1 MPKVHE
7 ARPIKRR
14 TFFSAVDVIIPFH
27 GQYDKVRRLL
37 ESIFRNTYSNPYQI
51 CLVDD
56 HSPNEQFI
64 QDLSTLKTLK
74 CLRCDTQKG
83 FGGAVRS
90 GLENTQ
96 CPWVVVIQ
104 SDCVVEDLNW
114 LASMGH
120 ALLNLKDKGVRMVAP
135 KTNNPL
141 GGDERQQGTLEPEK
155 VDPIILDDTHLSMYC
170 FMCHRDLFKH
180 VGGPIKPYPFCGYE
194 DEEFAFR
201 MRKHGYKQAIAGNS
215 YVYHEGEC
223 TITEVCR
230 RDPNNL
236 NIVKANRELALS
248 DIRATMK

>member
-14 TFFSAVDVIIPFH
+14 DFFSAVDIIIPFH

-37 ESIFRNTYSNPYQI
+37 ESIFRNTYSNPHQI

-64 QDLSTLKTLK
+64 NDLNSLKTMK
-74 CLRCDTQKG
+74 CLRCNEQKG
-83 FGGAVRS
+83 FGGAVRA
-90 GLENTQ
+90 GLENTES
-96 CPWVVVIQ
+96 PWVVVIQ
-104 SDCVVEDLNW
+104 SDCVVDDLNW
-114 LASMGH
+114 LTSM
-120 ALLNLKDKGVRMVAP
+120 AQPLLTLKDKGVRMVAP

-141 GGDERQQGTLEPEK
+141 GGDERQKGVLEPEK
-155 VDPIILDDTHLSMYC
+155 ADTIILDDTHLSMYC

-180 VGGPIKPYPFCGYE
+180 VGGPIKSYPLCGYE
-194 DEEFAFR
+194 DEEFAYR

-215 YVYHEGEC
+215 FVYHEGEC
-223 TITEVCR
+223 TITEICR

-236 NIVKANRELALS
+236 KVVERNRELALE
-248 DIRATMK
+248 DIRALMK